1 MNRFVLYGWVL
12 ILLSGLS
19 FCQPVDEDIKKKVVY
34 KGPIAEARD
43 ILTLYSDSAKLKIK
57 LTSPLQL
64 QYESGDGV
72 YPKGIDLVF
81 YDENGGINNTLRAN
95 YGKYLRQKDMYIIRG
110 NVILHNPNKD
120 ETLRT
125 EELQW
130 DRQTRKIFTDKFVT
144 IQTKNDILK
153 GYGMTSNQD
162 FSNPKILKPTG
173 FITLQ
178 QE

>member
-1 MNRFVLYGWVL
+1 MKQAVLYGWVL
-12 ILLSGLS
+12 LLLSSLT
-19 FCQPVDEDIKKKVVY
+19 FCQPVDDDLKKKVIY
-34 KGPIAEARD
+34 KGPIAETRD
-43 ILTLYSDSAKLKIK
+43 ILTLYSDSAKLQIK

-72 YPKGIDLVF
+72 YPKGIDLTFFDKQGQV
-81 YDENGGINNTLRAN
+81 NNTVRAN
-95 YGKYLRQKDMYIIRG
+95 YGKYIRQKDIYVIRG

-144 IQTKNDILK
+144 IQTKDEILK
-153 GYGMTSNQD
+153 GHGLTANQD
-162 FSNPKILKPTG
+162 FSNWKITKPSG
-173 FITLQ
+173 IFTLQ
-178 QE
+178 Q

>member
-1 MNRFVLYGWVL
+1 MKRFVLYLW
-12 ILLSGLS
+12 LLAALS
-19 FCQPVDEDIKKKVVY
+19 SLTFCQKTDDDLKKKVVY
-34 KGPIAEARD
+34 KGPIAETRD
-43 ILTLYSDSAKLKIK
+43 LLTLYSDSAKLKIK

-72 YPKGIDLVF
+72 YPKGLDLVF
-81 YDENGGINNTLRAN
+81 FDAKGNVNNTLRAN
-95 YGKYLRQKDMYIIRG
+95 YGKYFRQKDMYIIRG
-110 NVILHNPNKD
+110 NVILHNPNKN

-144 IQTKNDILK
+144 IQTKDDILK

-173 FITLQ
+173 IISIQ
-178 QE
+178 Q